1 LRALGKV
8 MWGPLEIADLN
19 TNTVGMS
26 NNEHRIMNAEQVPFG
41 DAEWN
46 EKLAAVILIAG
57 IVVIGVAPFLLQKLL
72 NPAAEEISKQVL
84 RAAF

>member
-1 LRALGKV
+1 
-8 MWGPLEIADLN
+8 MWGPLEVYGSQMAVDG
-19 TNTVGMS
+19 NTV
-26 NNEHRIMNAEQVPFG
+26 VPFG

-57 IVVIGVAPFLLQKLL
+57 IVVIGVAPFLLQQLL
-72 NPAAEEISKQVL
+72 NPASEEISKQIL

>member
-1 LRALGKV
+1 
-8 MWGPLEIADLN
+8 
-19 TNTVGMS
+19 
-26 NNEHRIMNAEQVPFG
+26 MNAEQIPFG

-72 NPAAEEISKQVL
+72 NPAAEEISRQVL

>member
-1 LRALGKV
+1 
-8 MWGPLEIADLN
+8 MWGPLEIINYKLEI
-19 TNTVGMS
+19 TNE
-26 NNEHRIMNAEQVPFG
+26 NQVPFG